1 MDPIKA
7 YNRIAKQKPTYGRR
21 QDVKVYDPVISGLR
35 RAVDQASGAA
45 RPSGIAE
52 GEVGSKVI
60 SEARAYRASDIIK
73 TGYRK
78 SLSQFGADTYYAR
91 GAFRALVGDE
101 EGARR
106 EVMKGVRL
114 ASEAENEI
122 GALSMGKEWEK
133 FLDEPTFEQFF
144 AKGLPATIGEVG
156 LSAISTITGALIGTA
171 IATYFGAPAAVAAV
185 IGGGGSVAL
194 KGAGGKQGLNSI
206 TKNLAF
212 THFTKKTIA
221 EAMERAATGKALKEG
236 QKEILEEVYKQY
248 RKRALRRRQT
258 LGAFGGITAAEFPRQ
273 TGTGFRNFADQNM
286 YDPVSAGLSIG
297 QGAVGAVIGGATETL
312 VLPRLLKSFRLA
324 TTGRFKSKLTP
335 AGQGRVPIGQALK
348 PAGQALGISVVGEPI
363 TEIAQTQ
370 LEVEQKLGTTDPRN
384 PNFGKFD
391 AFGLGSYEATPEN
404 VDAQLDK
411 TYTLQQANLDRQ
423 IAALA
428 GFSAGGVFGMG
439 GAISVGAVSGA
450 QNLLTEYQQN
460 SALASQIYGKYGP
473 LGTGVV
479 LEPEKWL
486 RGQLEAMLESGNDKN
501 SVWVDINS
509 LDVLKELEA
518 KNPDLFKGLARY
530 DMTGET
536 NEETQLGG
544 VLFSTDPDIV
554 QGFQQVMENN
564 MPSAALLDSQLARI
578 LKYPRSRNNSDEWVV
593 QVRNK
598 KTGALVHYHQTGE
611 PDVDGNIHLELAKRL
626 FPDEGKYTYEIVE
639 AQAHLDERLSLVTD
653 PEVDLSDV
661 GTVKT
666 MGMLTEEQAAEI
678 TGRTGADFEGMTGLR
693 DETGRYAQI
702 QDVDEDGVEIAPQP
716 VLDKDGNPEP
726 SILNRNERPWT
737 RPNPAFRE
745 DQMPSDEQI
754 NNARLATDPA
764 FRSEFDENIK
774 AENYSKNLLSRF
786 IELTDTAREFDQKAN
801 TQTLY
806 RIEPGTITVKNPKTN
821 QDEEVSG
828 YVINKYNKRLEKLES
843 MQQAKP
849 ELDQIIRNAKAKSSR
864 QSGVDEKGNPVFTK
878 GDFTIS
884 FRDKDG
890 NYNLPQPINI
900 LRAVMDYRNVLNRA
914 GVLPNQQY
922 MQSITDSFIS
932 LYGTIE
938 EDPDYKL
945 FFKGQE
951 ITDQSLRDPD
961 FIIYSEEKGA
971 REMSFAD
978 MAAAG
983 AEESLGISEIA
994 TNEEIAAVEEKI
1006 EQKTETI
1013 NNLEQQ
1019 IKDLQALRDE
1029 NGKFTSEQYNEFMSL
1044 INELYGPK
1052 VGAKRNGPLN
1062 QYIQRNELQRD
1073 LEQKKRSQGTD
1084 PSFDPRTDIED
1095 TTGATEEKQIR
1106 GEDGILRTVQVLKE
1120 GEMQGDF
1127 QSDTTEQGTKKF
1139 WDAEYEHYRTYPFT
1153 KKKLTQ
1159 RQETKTVEEEPLKT
1173 ENVVT
1178 FSKQLEQLAPKQVKA
1193 YYKEVG
1199 KIAKRV
1205 LGLKKPILLFTKQET
1220 IDLRPTIESDPRYK
1234 KAIERYAEENNLTYE
1249 EVIEKVNT
1257 QLNETKDLA
1266 FNREGIFSA
1275 GYMQGVFKAF
1285 DIIVLN
1291 TPETLTDFDFGFG
1304 HLVLGHEIAHSFY
1317 KEQMSTILKN
1327 PLLRRVFN
1335 TQFEKAK
1342 KALEEED
1349 RLGHQYF
1356 EENGFEEWM
1365 VDKISRAMFDLEK
1378 GVALKAENAADTFIN
1393 NMSKGL
1399 YAFYNARGDVAA
1411 NVFGDISQ
1419 AAKNEM
1425 ATFFQ
1430 GRFTYDETIAELVK
1444 GLAEKN
1450 IQHAER
1456 TMSFTEKAHAEELVD
1471 GLFGNKVGIK
1481 FLRRV
1486 NKDAEKIIKR
1496 GELPSWFARVFYTAR
1511 GFLDTLGKDKG
1522 IGKEIGMMFH
1532 KVSGEQGDP
1541 GFINEANRLQNE
1553 LVNDLV
1559 KRLGKDEEKAE
1570 GFDAIKQAFTG
1581 VTDSSFTQEEIDAF
1595 REAQDESK
1603 PTEALSPKAQAARQ
1617 FLFDLFDKLNL
1628 GQYDIITL
1636 DPETGKFKKEKLQRR
1651 PNFFPRIILIA
1662 DIASDPKIKAKLIE
1676 LLIDA
1681 NPQMDPK
1688 DVVASVE
1695 ELIKN
1700 NESSLDTASR
1710 KDEDSGLGLGMP
1722 EKRSVLFANLDTPT
1736 LVKEGIA
1743 APGEVA
1749 IIEYIRQIARQ
1760 TELQKRGGSRRI
1772 KNLIDKLPKNE
1783 QGHAKAAVNAM
1794 LGRIDPIR
1802 HSAWRHINDG
1812 VLFTNVIT
1820 LLGMAVFASVPD
1832 GAGPVIRSREF
1843 DLKTIAKNL
1852 TAAMT
1857 KKEAEKFARDIG
1869 ANGRE
1874 AMAQTILYAGELD
1887 GAALWAKKATNGWF
1901 RFTQLE
1907 RWTVFTRK
1915 FAAGMARDFL
1925 LKHMEIVE
1933 NGYEG
1938 DADVLLSE
1946 RYLKDLGVTSKQIK
1960 AWKDNGSDVDQHP
1973 QVASALGRFVDESI
1987 VRPNAA
1993 ERPIWAS
2000 DPHYAIVWQL
2010 KSFYYAYGKNIMGG
2024 MFREGKQR
2032 YKETGNIVPAIYP
2045 LFFGAALI
2053 MPLTMLGWD
2062 IRERFKIGL
2071 SYALPG
2077 VSPNDPGVN
2086 YRASR
2091 NMSTGRYWFEV
2102 MDRSGMMGAPALAL
2116 PLIMEEKQYGKGP
2129 LIPILGPGA
2138 ERAYDLLQGE
2148 AEFFDYTPIYSQ
2160 LDTRALER

>member
-1 MDPIKA
+1 
-7 YNRIAKQKPTYGRR
+7 
-21 QDVKVYDPVISGLR
+21 
-35 RAVDQASGAA
+35 
-45 RPSGIAE
+45 
-52 GEVGSKVI
+52 
-60 SEARAYRASDIIK
+60 
-73 TGYRK
+73 
-78 SLSQFGADTYYAR
+78 
-91 GAFRALVGDE
+91 
-101 EGARR
+101 
-106 EVMKGVRL
+106 
-114 ASEAENEI
+114 
-122 GALSMGKEWEK
+122 
-133 FLDEPTFEQFF
+133 
-144 AKGLPATIGEVG
+144 
-156 LSAISTITGALIGTA
+156 
-171 IATYFGAPAAVAAV
+171 
-185 IGGGGSVAL
+185 
-194 KGAGGKQGLNSI
+194 
-206 TKNLAF
+206 
-212 THFTKKTIA
+212 
-221 EAMERAATGKALKEG
+221 
-236 QKEILEEVYKQY
+236 
-248 RKRALRRRQT
+248 
-258 LGAFGGITAAEFPRQ
+258 
-273 TGTGFRNFADQNM
+273 M

-297 QGAVGAVIGGATETL
+297 QGAAGAVIGGATETL

-335 AGQGRVPIGQALK
+335 AGQERVPIGQALK

-363 TEIAQTQ
+363 TEYAQTE
-370 LEVEQKLGTTDPRN
+370 LEVQQKRGTTDPRN
-384 PNFGKFD
+384 PNFGKFLNFD
-391 AFGLGSYEATPEN
+391 Q
-404 VDAQLDK
+404 DKQLDK

-439 GAISVGAVSGA
+439 GAVSVGAVSGA

-460 SALASQIYGKYGP
+460 SALAAQIYGKYGP

-486 RGQLEAMLESGNDKN
+486 RGQLEAMLESGNDKD

-544 VLFSTDPDIV
+544 VLFSTDPEIV

-564 MPSAALLDSQLARI
+564 MPSAALLDNQLARI

-661 GTVKT
+661 GTVRT

-678 TGRTGADFEGMTGLR
+678 TGRTEADFEGMTGLR

-726 SILNRNERPWT
+726 SILNKNKRPWT
-737 RPNPAFRE
+737 RPNQAFRE

-806 RIEPGTITVKNPKTN
+806 RIEPEG
-821 QDEEVSG
+821 EG
-828 YVINKYNKRLEKLES
+828 FVINKYNKRLEKLES

-864 QSGVDEKGNPVFTK
+864 QSGVDEKGNPVYTK

-900 LRAVMDYRNVLNRA
+900 LRAVMDYRSVLNRA

-1084 PSFDPRTDIED
+1084 PSFDPRTDIQD
-1095 TTGATEEKQIR
+1095 TTDPNE
-1106 GEDGILRTVQVLKE
+1106 GIE
-1120 GEMQGDF
+1120 GDF
-1127 QSDTTEQGTKKF
+1127 QSDRTEPGSEKF

-1205 LGLKKPILLFTKQET
+1205 LGLKRPILLFTRQET
-1220 IDLRPTIESDPRYK
+1220 IDIRPTIENDPRYK
-1234 KAIERYAEENNLTYE
+1234 KGLERYAKENNLTYE

-1257 QLNETKDLA
+1257 KLNETKDFA
-1266 FNREGIFSA
+1266 FGREGVFSA

-1291 TPETLTDFDFGFG
+1291 TPETLTEFDFGQG

-1342 KALEEED
+1342 KALEEQD

-1430 GRFTYDETIAELVK
+1430 GRFTYDETIGELVK

-1570 GFDAIKQAFTG
+1570 GFDAIKQALTG

-1603 PTEALSPKAQAARQ
+1603 PIEALSPKAQAARQ

-1662 DIASDPKIKAKLIE
+1662 DIASNPKLKAKLIE

-1688 DVVASVE
+1688 DIVASVE
-1695 ELIKN
+1695 ELIRN
-1700 NESSLDTASR
+1700 NESSLDTSSR

-1722 EKRSVLFANLDTPT
+1722 EKRSALFANLDTPT

-1749 IIEYIRQIARQ
+1749 IIEYIRQITRQ

-1802 HSAWRHINDG
+1802 SPAWRHINDG
-1812 VLFTNVIT
+1812 VLTLNVVT

-1887 GAALWAKKATNGWF
+1887 GTALWARKATNAWF

-1907 RWTVFTRK
+1907 RWTAFTRK

-1960 AWKDNGSDVDQHP
+1960 AWKDSGSDVDQHP

>member
-1 MDPIKA
+1 MDPIET
-7 YNRIAKQKPTYGRR
+7 YNRIAKQEPTYNRR

-35 RAVDQASGAA
+35 RQVDQASGAA

-60 SEARAYRASDIIK
+60 SEAKAYRASDIIK

-78 SLSQFGADTYYAR
+78 SLSQFGADRYYFK
-91 GAFRALVGDE
+91 GSIHALLGQEDA
-101 EGARR
+101 ARR
-106 EVMKGVRL
+106 AVNKGVRL

-122 GALSMGKEWEK
+122 GALSMGKELEK
-133 FLDEPTFEQFF
+133 WIDEPTFKQFF
-144 AKGLPATIGEVG
+144 AKALPATIGEVG
-156 LSAISTITGALIGTA
+156 LSALSTITGALIGTA
-171 IATYFGAPAAVAAV
+171 LAYVFSAPAAVAAV
-185 IGGGGSVAL
+185 IGGGGAAL
-194 KGAGGKQGLNSI
+194 RGAGGKQGLESI

-212 THFTKKTIA
+212 THFTKKTIG
-221 EAMERAATGKALKEG
+221 EAIERAATGKALKEG
-236 QKEILEEVYKQY
+236 QEEILEEVYKQY
-248 RKRALRRRQT
+248 RKRALNRRLT
-258 LGAFGGITAAEFPRQ
+258 LGAAGGITAAEFPRQ
-273 TGTGFRNFADQNM
+273 TGSAFSSFADQNM
-286 YDPVSAGLSIG
+286 YDPVSAGLAIG

-312 VLPRLLKSFRLA
+312 VLPKLLKSFRLA
-324 TTGRFKSKLTP
+324 TTGRFKSRLTP
-335 AGQGRVPIGQALK
+335 AGQQPVPWGQSLK
-348 PAGQALGISVVGEPI
+348 PAGQAFGISLVGEPI
-363 TEIAQTQ
+363 TEVAQTQ

-411 TYTLQQANLDRQ
+411 TYTLQQAKLDRQ

-428 GFSAGGVFGMG
+428 GFSAGGVFGFG
-439 GAISVGAVSGA
+439 GAVSVGAVSGA
-450 QNLLTEYQQN
+450 QNLLTEYQQR
-460 SALASQIYGKYGP
+460 SALVAQIYGKYGP

-479 LEPEKWL
+479 LEPEKWI
-486 RGQLEAMLESGNDKN
+486 RGQIEAMLESDNDKN

-536 NEETQLGG
+536 NQETQLGG
-544 VLFSTDPDIV
+544 VLFSTNPEIV
-554 QGFQQVMENN
+554 QGFQQAMENN
-564 MPSAALLDSQLARI
+564 MPSAALLDTQLARI
-578 LKYPRSRNNSDEWVV
+578 LKYPRRRHNSDEWVI

-611 PDVDGNIHLELAKRL
+611 PEIDGNIHLELAKRL
-626 FPDEGKYTYEIVE
+626 FPDENKYTHEIVE
-639 AQAHLDERLSLVTD
+639 AQAHLDERLSFVTD
-653 PEVDLSDV
+653 PEVDLTDV
-661 GTVKT
+661 GTLKR
-666 MGMLTEEQAAEI
+666 MGLITEEEAAEI
-678 TGRTGADFEGMTGLR
+678 TGRTEADFEGMTGLR

-726 SILNRNERPWT
+726 SILNKNKRPWT
-737 RPNPAFRE
+737 KPNPAFRK
-745 DQMPSDEQI
+745 DQMPTDEQI

-774 AENYSKNLLSRF
+774 AENYSSNLLSTF
-786 IELTDTAREFDQKAN
+786 IKLTDTAREFDQEAN

-806 RIEPGTITVKNPKTN
+806 RIEPGTITVKNPETN

-849 ELDQIIRNAKAKSSR
+849 ELDQIIRKAKAKASR
-864 QSGVDEKGNPVFTK
+864 QRGFDEKGNPRFTT

-890 NYNLPQPINI
+890 NYNLPQPINM

-914 GVLPNQQY
+914 GVLPNAQY
-922 MQSITDSFIS
+922 MQSIADSFVS
-932 LYGTIE
+932 LYGSIE

-945 FFKGQE
+945 FFKRQE

-961 FIIYSEEKGA
+961 FIIYSEDKGA
-971 REMSFAD
+971 REMTFAD
-978 MAAAG
+978 VAAAG
-983 AEESLGISEIA
+983 AEENLGISEIA

-1006 EQKTETI
+1006 EQKIEAI

-1019 IKDLQALRDE
+1019 IQDLQALRNK
-1029 NGKFTSEQYNEFMSL
+1029 NGKFTSEQYNKFMSL

-1062 QYIQRNELQRD
+1062 QYIQKNELERD

-1095 TTGATEEKQIR
+1095 RTGGTEEKQIR
-1106 GEDGILRTVQVLKE
+1106 DEDGNLRTVQVLKE
-1120 GEMQGDF
+1120 GEIQGDF
-1127 QSDTTEQGTKKF
+1127 QSDTIEPGTKKF
-1139 WDAEYEHYRTYPFT
+1139 WDAEYKHYRTYPFT
-1153 KKKLTQ
+1153 KTKLKQ
-1159 RQETKTVEEEPLKT
+1159 KQETKTVEQKPLKT
-1173 ENVVT
+1173 ENLVT
-1178 FSKQLEQLAPKQVKA
+1178 FSEQLERLAPKQVKA

-1199 KIAKRV
+1199 KIAKNI
-1205 LGLKKPILLFTKQET
+1205 LGLKKPILLFTRQET
-1220 IDLRPTIESDPRYK
+1220 IDMRPTFESDPRFK
-1234 KAIERYAEENNLTYE
+1234 SAVEQYASENDFTYDE
-1249 EVIEKVNT
+1249 AVEKINA
-1257 QLNETKDLA
+1257 QLNETKD
-1266 FNREGIFSA
+1266 NEMEREGVFVG

-1291 TPETLTDFDFGFG
+1291 TPETLTEFDFGYG

-1317 KEQMSTILKN
+1317 REQMDKILIN
-1327 PLLRRVFN
+1327 PLLRSVFMQ
-1335 TQFEKAK
+1335 QFYSAIKD
-1342 KALEEED
+1342 LEEQGITD
-1349 RLGHQYF
+1349 HQYF

-1365 VDKISRAMFDLEK
+1365 VDKISRAMFDLDK
-1378 GVALKAENAADTFIN
+1378 GVALKAENAADTLIN

-1399 YAFYNARGDVAA
+1399 YAFYNARGDVAT
-1411 NVFGDISQ
+1411 NVFGDIDQ
-1419 AAKNEM
+1419 MAKNEL
-1425 ATFFQ
+1425 AGYFQ
-1430 GRFTYDETIAELVK
+1430 SRFTYDENVGELVK
-1444 GLAEKN
+1444 GLSERT
-1450 IQHAER
+1450 IQHAEE
-1456 TMSFTEKAHAEELVD
+1456 TMSFVDRAHAEELVD
-1471 GLFGNKVGIK
+1471 SLFGDKVGIK

-1486 NKDAEKIIKR
+1486 NKDADKIIKR
-1496 GELPSWFARVFYTAR
+1496 GELPSWLARVFYSAR
-1511 GFLDTLGKDKG
+1511 GFIDTLGKDKG
-1522 IGKEIGMMFH
+1522 IGKEIGMMLH
-1532 KVSGEQGDP
+1532 KVSGEQGSP
-1541 GFINEANRLQNE
+1541 GAINESNRLQNE
-1553 LVNDLV
+1553 LVNELV
-1559 KRLGKDEEKAE
+1559 KRLGKDEQKAE
-1570 GFDAIKQAFTG
+1570 GFDAIKQGFTGIKDSAFT
-1581 VTDSSFTQEEIDAF
+1581 EEEVNAF
-1595 REAQDESK
+1595 REAQDEK
-1603 PTEALSPKAQAARQ
+1603 IPTEALSEKAQIVRK
-1617 FLFDLFDKLNL
+1617 FLFDLFDKLEL
-1628 GQYDIITL
+1628 AKYDIIVL

-1662 DIASDPKIKAKLIE
+1662 DIASDPKIKAKLIG
-1676 LLIDA
+1676 LLIEA
-1681 NPQMDPK
+1681 NPEMDPK

-1695 ELIKN
+1695 ELIRH

-1722 EKRSVLFANLDTPT
+1722 EKRSALFANLDTPT

-1749 IIEYIRQIARQ
+1749 IIEYIRQITRQ
-1760 TELQKRGGSRRI
+1760 TELQKRGGGRRI
-1772 KNLIDKLPKNE
+1772 QKLIDQLPKNE

-1802 HSAWRHINDG
+1802 SPAWRWINDG
-1812 VLFTNVIT
+1812 VLTLNVFT

-1857 KKEAEKFARDIG
+1857 KKEAEVFARDIG

-1887 GAALWAKKATNGWF
+1887 GASLLARKATNGWF

-1938 DADVLLSE
+1938 DADVLLSK
-1946 RYLKDLGVTSKQIK
+1946 RYLKDLGVTTKQIK
-1960 AWKDNGSDVDQHP
+1960 AWKDSGGDIDQHP

-2000 DPHYAIVWQL
+2000 DPHFAILWQL

-2032 YKETGNIVPAIYP
+2032 YKETGNIVPSIYP

-2071 SYALPG
+2071 SYVLPG

-2091 NMSTGRYWFEV
+2091 NMSTGKYWFEV
-2102 MDRSGMMGAPALAL
+2102 LDRSGMMGAPALAL

-2129 LIPILGPGA
+2129 LVPILGPGA